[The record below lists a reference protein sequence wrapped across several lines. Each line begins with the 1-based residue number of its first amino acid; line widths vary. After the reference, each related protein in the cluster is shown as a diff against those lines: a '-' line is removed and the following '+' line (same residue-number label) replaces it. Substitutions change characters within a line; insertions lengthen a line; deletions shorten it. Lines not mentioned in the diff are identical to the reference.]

1 MELSTFLLSVL
12 GIYTLYYAALFA
24 YDRMRLRTQGASQP
38 SSHHVYRLEGAGQ
51 PAMHGSSG
59 IGRREGDNDGDG
71 FTGPD
76 AGTSREDEDSDL
88 GIEYISD
95 DGIEVVDERLEEHFR
110 TVKNF

>member
-1 MELSTFLLSVL
+1 MEHSTFILSVL

-38 SSHHVYRLEGAGQ
+38 SSHHVYRLKGAAQ
-51 PAMHGSSG
+51 PVMHGPAG
-59 IGRREGDNDGDG
+59 KGRREEDRDG
-71 FTGPD
+71 FPGPE
-76 AGTSREDEDSDL
+76 AVSSSEDVDSDL

>member
-1 MELSTFLLSVL
+1 MELSTFILSVL
-12 GIYTLYYAALFA
+12 GTYTLYYAALFA
-24 YDRMRLRTQGASQP
+24 YDRMRLRTQRASQP

-51 PAMHGSSG
+51 PAMHGSAG
-59 IGRREGDNDGDG
+59 KGRREEDRDG
-71 FTGPD
+71 FPGPE
-76 AGTSREDEDSDL
+76 AESSREDEDSDL

>member
-12 GIYTLYYAALFA
+12 GTYTLYYAALFA
-24 YDRMRLRTQGASQP
+24 YDRLRLRTQGSSQSP
-38 SSHHVYRLEGAGQ
+38 SHHIYRLEGAGQ
-51 PAMHGSSG
+51 PAMHGSAG
-59 IGRREGDNDGDG
+59 KGRRKGDGDG
-71 FTGPD
+71 FPGPETGS
-76 AGTSREDEDSDL
+76 SRDDEDSDL